1 MGFVIM
7 LMAITDTEHPP
18 PTATAPGFSL
28 PSLDWLQVGLF
39 AGAVLLPAVAK
50 ALPRRQLRDL
60 ID

>member
-18 PTATAPGFSL
+18 AAATAPGFSL
-28 PSLDWLQVGLF
+28 HGQSWLQVGLF
-39 AGAVLLPAVAK
+39 AEAMLPAAVK
-50 ALPRRQLRDL
+50 APPRRQLQDL